1 MNKLFA
7 IIQRIE
13 AFLLAWSIII
23 IAALSIGNVVCR
35 ALFGFSLA
43 FVGEVSQFLIIIVTF
58 IGLSYAASQGRHI
71 RMTALYDQL
80 NRRWRKIMMV
90 IINSLTALLM
100 LLLAWYAFEYINTVR
115 FLDTIS
121 PVLQVPL
128 YLIYLFVPLG
138 FILSAIQYGLTVF
151 RNLTAPDVY
160 ISYSQKDEY
169 ETTVVGEV

>member
-1 MNKLFA
+1 
-7 IIQRIE
+7 
-13 AFLLAWSIII
+13 
-23 IAALSIGNVVCR
+23 
-35 ALFGFSLA
+35 
-43 FVGEVSQFLIIIVTF
+43 
-58 IGLSYAASQGRHI
+58 
-71 RMTALYDQL
+71 
-80 NRRWRKIMMV
+80 MMV

-100 LLLAWYAFEYINTVR
+100 LLLAGYAFEYINTVR

-169 ETTVVGEV
+169 ESTVVGEV